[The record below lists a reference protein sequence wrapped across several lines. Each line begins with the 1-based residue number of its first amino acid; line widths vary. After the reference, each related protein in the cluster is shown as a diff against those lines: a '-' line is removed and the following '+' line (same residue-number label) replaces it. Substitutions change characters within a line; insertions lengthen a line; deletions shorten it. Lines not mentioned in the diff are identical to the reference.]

1 MAAFDFK
8 DWKIAGTIL
17 SILLLVLAFWNVDF
31 AKLMSVTAGAS
42 LLPIA
47 AVAAINFV
55 VVGIKAY
62 RWKVVLGAT
71 KDVKLSTALLATVV
85 GFMANNV
92 LPARAGELV
101 RIIVLGKK
109 EGISKTTV
117 LGTLALDRVFE
128 GVGMLVVLASLPF
141 LLETPDWMRKGT
153 LVFVIVM
160 TAVLAVLIVM
170 VRLES
175 GKWVTWIPVSEKWS
189 MFLQTMVGKL
199 KDGLRTLNNPGTT
212 LVVLALSVFG
222 WIVQAFMVWLCLH
235 SIGLGGRFGLSHALF
250 ILMVI
255 NMGIMAPAAPG
266 NIGTFEFSAMLAL
279 GFLDVDST
287 PALSFA
293 LIYHFVQMIPLTLAG
308 ILALPVLG
316 VNLRD
321 IRKGDAD
328 VERGDRRDDGPT
340 P

>member
-1 MAAFDFK
+1 MAALDFK
-8 DWKIAGTIL
+8 DWKIAGTIV

-31 AKLMSVTAGAS
+31 AKLLSVTAGAA

-55 VVGIKAY
+55 VVALKAY
-62 RWKVVLGAT
+62 RWKVVLAAT
-71 KDVKLSTALLATVV
+71 KNVGFPTVLLTTLV

-109 EGISKTTV
+109 AGISKTTV

-128 GVGMLVVLASLPF
+128 GVGMLVVLAALPF
-141 LLETPDWMRKGT
+141 LIETPDWMRKGT
-153 LVFVIVM
+153 LVFVILM

-175 GKWVTWIPVSEKWS
+175 GRWVTWIPVSDRWS
-189 MFLQTMVGKL
+189 SFLQTMAAKL
-199 KDGLRTLNNPGTT
+199 KDGLRTINNARATAIVL
-212 LVVLALSVFG
+212 LVSAAVWFLQGL
-222 WIVQAFMVWLCLH
+222 MVHLCLE
-235 SIGLGGRFGLSHALF
+235 SIGLHFGLTHALF

-255 NMGIMAPAAPG
+255 NLAIMAPAAPG

-279 GFLDVDST
+279 GYLGVDPT

-293 LIYHFVQMIPLTLAG
+293 LIYHFVQMIPLTLVG
-308 ILALPVLG
+308 IIALPALG
-316 VNLRD
+316 IRLAD
-321 IRKGDAD
+321 IRRGDGD
-328 VERGDRRDDGPT
+328 VERGDRRDSE
-340 P
+340 